1 MLRLINTFTLGEGF
15 LLLFNSFPPP
25 SPTFLVKSTIFS
37 PSPPFPS
44 GSVLAHYNSELQRL
58 RSEYA
63 GLSGCKRESLE
74 QLLMEGDLLEVTM
87 DEVQQLWQLL
97 QLDTE
102 YLSAFDTSPAKVGGR
117 FSNNNIKQEVHVYR

>member
-1 MLRLINTFTLGEGF
+1 MYLSFT
-15 LLLFNSFPPP
+15 NIPPP
-25 SPTFLVKSTIFS
+25 L
-37 PSPPFPS
+37 

-74 QLLMEGDLLEVTM
+74 ELLMEGDLLEVTM

-102 YLSAFDTSPAKVGGR
+102 YLAAFDTSPAKVGGR
-117 FSNNNIKQEVHVYR
+117 TASNNKQEVGKLQQSSK

>member
-1 MLRLINTFTLGEGF
+1 MLSIEPLVTFAF
-15 LLLFNSFPPP
+15 FSHLLSSPLLS
-25 SPTFLVKSTIFS
+25 SPTSLQ
-37 PSPPFPS
+37 SPP

-63 GLSGCKRESLE
+63 GLSGIKRESLE

-102 YLSAFDTSPAKVGGR
+102 YVSAFDTSPAKVGGR
-117 FSNNNIKQEVHVYR
+117 ANATTNNKQEVTCQCQ